1 MMPISGSSK
10 NGCDCP
16 GTTPV
21 SGVLI
26 DGVIP
31 SIDTTQHGTWASEL
45 FVVNRNGQNSFKIGF
60 DFQTS
65 SSYLRG
71 IEIVLF
77 YCPVQGFGISGVKV
91 YSSSIFPDLFNI
103 ASTLHVTHNSLPI
116 DNCQSLSTISIPV
129 QLSLASSTNYFIE
142 FLFTGGSSIHQLN
155 WLHLAEI
162 RFSDETRAIMPN
174 AMISLATTTEHL
186 LITSSHSTA
195 QSSTTKEDL
204 LITGN
209 KSSGI
214 SQSSIA
220 TVSISGIS
228 PSIEPVQVITNS
240 ESEIP
245 IPSTT
250 TVVTLAGIIG
260 LLFIIILMIGGCP
273 FFLCFIFYRKHKLRA
288 LNEKQNPLP
297 TFTNVCYSSR
307 RTLELPDLLT
317 VYYNPKFYGDI
328 GNSGLYDDIGED
340 HYELIPE
347 AVKTDSADDI
357 GQVTPV
363 MPNESESLKQPFDN
377 AQSHQND
384 VNLLLHNIPVAQ
396 VGVHKKFGDSEEV
409 REIQGE
415 EDYIDMRGRG
425 TAAGPDSQSSIQS
438 TSDLK
443 N

>member
-1 MMPISGSSK
+1 M
-10 NGCDCP
+10 
-16 GTTPV
+16 
-21 SGVLI
+21 
-26 DGVIP
+26 
-31 SIDTTQHGTWASEL
+31 
-45 FVVNRNGQNSFKIGF
+45 
-60 DFQTS
+60 
-65 SSYLRG
+65 
-71 IEIVLF
+71 LF
-77 YCPVQGFGISGVKV
+77 YCPVQGFGISVVKV
-91 YSSSIFPDLFNI
+91 YSSSIFPDFFNI

-142 FLFTGGSSIHQLN
+142 FLFTGGLSIHQLN

-162 RFSDETRAIMPN
+162 RFSDEAPAIMPN
-174 AMISLATTTEHL
+174 AMISLATTTERL

-220 TVSISGIS
+220 TVDVSISGIS

-250 TVVTLAGIIG
+250 TVATLAGIIG
-260 LLFIIILMIGGCP
+260 LLFIIILMIGGCA
-273 FFLCFIFYRKHKLRA
+273 FFLCFIFYRKHKLRV

-297 TFTNVCYSSR
+297 TFTNVCYSSQW
-307 RTLELPDLLT
+307 TLKLPDLPT
-317 VYYNPKFYGDI
+317 VYYNPEIYSEI

-347 AVKTDSADDI
+347 AVKTDTADDI

-363 MPNESESLKQPFDN
+363 MRNESESLKQPFDN

-384 VNLLLHNIPVAQ
+384 VNPLPHNIPVVQ

-409 REIQGE
+409 QEIQGE